1 MKSYLPR
8 KIRNVALLGHSGSGK
23 TTLTEAMLYYTGQ
36 TKRQGRIEDGNT
48 VSDYSKEE
56 IARKISLSTA
66 VIPIEW
72 GEYKYNFLD
81 TPGYY
86 DFYGEMYGAKR
97 ATEGSVLVVDASSGV
112 EVGTEKTWKNL
123 EKYKTPRYIYLNKM
137 DKENVDF
144 DKVVEELQTELS
156 EKIIPL
162 ALPIFE
168 NGEFSGYIDVIDEK
182 AYMGVGKEK
191 RAVEVPEDKRAKVSE
206 IRESLMEMAA
216 ESDEELLDKFFG
228 DQDFDL
234 NDIRKGLRV
243 AVRESRLAPLIV
255 GSATE
260 IIGTEILLE
269 AIAKY
274 FPSPITAEDTP
285 GTLNGNIVGVK
296 MDENGPFSALVFKTI
311 VDPYVGKLSFFKVIS
326 GKLKKGM
333 EVYNTNRDRVEKIGA
348 ISHPKGKSLDEVSE
362 LSAGDIGATAKL
374 EFTKTGDTLAIKEY
388 PVRFDD
394 IEYPEAS
401 LYMAVFPKNEG
412 DDDKLGASLSKLQ
425 DEDPTLVIERNSDT
439 HELLIGGQGNMEL
452 AVVVEK
458 LKNNFGVDVELKNP
472 TISYKETIKARSDVQ
487 GKHKKQSGGAGQYG
501 DVHIRFEP
509 SNEDFVFAED
519 VFGGS
524 VPRNFFPA
532 VEKGLRDSLEHG
544 VLAGFPVVNIKAT
557 LYDGSYHPVDSN
569 ETAFRIAAS
578 LAFKKGMEEAK
589 PVLLEPIRKYIIN
602 IPDAYLGDVMGD
614 MNKRRGKIL
623 GMEQQSDGTQKLIA
637 EAPHAEM
644 FEYSI
649 DLRAMTQAR
658 GSFTSEFLRYEEVPQ
673 AISQKIIEKRKQ
685 QI

>member
-191 RAVEVPEDKRAKVSE
+191 RAVEVPEDKKAKVSE

-509 SNEDFVFAED
+509 SSEDFVFAED